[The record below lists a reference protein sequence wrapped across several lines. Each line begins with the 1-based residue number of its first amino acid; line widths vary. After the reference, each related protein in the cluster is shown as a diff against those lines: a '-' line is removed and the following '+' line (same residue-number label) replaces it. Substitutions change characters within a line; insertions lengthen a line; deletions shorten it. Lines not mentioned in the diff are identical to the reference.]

1 VPRVPRPPADAG
13 ARARWTRRRLL
24 VGALA
29 LAASGC
35 TVSDPAVRG
44 PLPPGPGPTS
54 PTRPAPAPTGPA
66 PASVEIQLAALAAA
80 VPAAPGPT
88 SAASA
93 AVVDLVRRSHLER
106 AAALAAPDPTTR
118 PPADY
123 ASPHPSAS
131 GSAPR
136 DAALR
141 RLVAAER
148 RTARSYRRA
157 ALAADGLTALLL
169 GSMSVASEQ
178 FSRALTAAEPPA
190 AASLRAHRPTALV
203 PDSEAVGALVTSL
216 HALVYGY
223 QVALG
228 RLRAGSSA
236 HDRAAVGLRERR
248 ALLHRL
254 SDVLVEAGA
263 DVPAASPAYELDPQ
277 PTDARTAGL
286 LVRRME
292 SALLPFCGLWL
303 AAAADTADRTLA
315 LDTLSTATATAASWG
330 APLLAWPGYQD

>member
-1 VPRVPRPPADAG
+1 MPSPPADAG
-13 ARARWTRRRLL
+13 AQVPWTRRRLL
-24 VGALA
+24 VGGLA

-44 PLPPGPGPTS
+44 PLSAGSS
-54 PTRPAPAPTGPA
+54 PASATPPAPASPA

-80 VPAAPGPT
+80 VQAAPGRPGAG
-88 SAASA
+88 SAAA
-93 AVVDLVRRSHLER
+93 VDLIRRSHLER
-106 AAALAAPDPTTR
+106 AAALAAPDPATR
-118 PPADY
+118 PSADP
-123 ASPHPSAS
+123 ASPDPSAS
-131 GSAPR
+131 GSASR
-136 DAALR
+136 GAALR

-148 RTARSYRRA
+148 RTAKSYRRA

-169 GSMSVASEQ
+169 GSMSVAGEQ
-178 FSRALTAAEPPA
+178 FSRALTVADPPA
-190 AASLRAHRPTALV
+190 VASLRAHRPTALV
-203 PDSEAVGALVTSL
+203 PDSEAVAALVTSL

-228 RLRAGSSA
+228 RLRVGSSA
-236 HDRAAVGLRERR
+236 HDRAAAGLRERR

-254 SDVLVEAGA
+254 SDALVEAGA
-263 DVPAASPAYELDPQ
+263 DVPPASPAYELDPR
-277 PTDARTAGL
+277 PTDTRTAGL
-286 LVRRME
+286 LIRRME

-315 LDTLSTATATAASWG
+315 LDTLSTSTATAASWG